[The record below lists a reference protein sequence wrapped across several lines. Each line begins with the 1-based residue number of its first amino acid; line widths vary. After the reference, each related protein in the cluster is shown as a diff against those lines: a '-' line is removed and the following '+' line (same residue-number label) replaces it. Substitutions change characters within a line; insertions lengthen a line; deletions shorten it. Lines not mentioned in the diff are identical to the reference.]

1 MVVCVSGVAVC
12 YCRSKSGAGST
23 NGGVMWKL
31 EYDKRQIEET
41 IDRIVKK
48 TMNMDLTWDWPCG
61 GSHVRHLLG

>member
-1 MVVCVSGVAVC
+1 
-12 YCRSKSGAGST
+12 
-23 NGGVMWKL
+23 MWKL